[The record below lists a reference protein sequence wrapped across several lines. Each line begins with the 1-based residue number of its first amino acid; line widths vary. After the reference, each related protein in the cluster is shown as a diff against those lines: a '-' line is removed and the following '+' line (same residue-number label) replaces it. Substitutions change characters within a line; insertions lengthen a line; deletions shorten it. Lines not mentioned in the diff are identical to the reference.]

1 MAREWIVCASEIP
14 SIVTRLFKVYILEQ
28 HIAIVVV
35 QVRTLELD
43 LNAQLWYDKDEF
55 VVLCRLLNLVGN
67 S

>member
-1 MAREWIVCASEIP
+1 MCASEIP